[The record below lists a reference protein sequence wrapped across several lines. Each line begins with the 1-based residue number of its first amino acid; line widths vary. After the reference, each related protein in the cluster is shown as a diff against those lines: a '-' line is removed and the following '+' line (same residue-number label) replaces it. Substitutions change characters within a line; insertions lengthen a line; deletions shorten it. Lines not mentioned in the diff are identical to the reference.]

1 MDDRDGNHPRQ
12 GLSLVPALSLAV
24 GHGTVDLYGSFI
36 IPLLP
41 LFAERFDLSLTL
53 VGSLVSIAF
62 VADGLSQPFFG
73 YVGDQMRRPW
83 MAMLAPLWVAVATG
97 FLGFATGYGML
108 VILVISS
115 GTGRSAFH
123 PQGAASVTQ
132 YAGRRQAFTLSL
144 FTAVGELG
152 FSLGPILATA
162 LIALAGFRG
171 ILYAMPLGLVVTA
184 LLYTFVFKDGNFRPA
199 SWKPPDLKEVLGTL
213 AGNRRNLI
221 RLWLIVVIRS
231 IADLSLIGFLPVL
244 LTLQGWST
252 LRIGVMI
259 SVFLFG
265 GVLGGLVGG
274 WVSDRLGEGPVIV
287 GSLTMAFVILE
298 LALILPGIWG
308 TLFLILGSF
317 CLVSSNPVTIGLA
330 QRCAPESAATASSLM
345 LGFGW
350 GTGGLMVTFVGVVAD
365 QIGLIAALRIVTLC
379 LIIAILLA
387 LSLPSSLQPQ
397 APVKN

>member
-1 MDDRDGNHPRQ
+1 MRDHPSDHPPQEMRF
-12 GLSLVPALSLAV
+12 LPVLSLAV

-36 IPLLP
+36 VPLLP

-53 VGSLVSIAF
+53 VGSLVSIVF
-62 VADGLSQPFFG
+62 VADGLSQPVFG

-97 FLGFATGYGML
+97 FLGLATGYGML
-108 VILVISS
+108 VILVILS
-115 GTGRSAFH
+115 GTGRSAYH

-132 YAGRRQAFTLSL
+132 YAGRRKAFTLSL

-152 FSLGPILATA
+152 FSLGPILATG
-162 LIALAGFRG
+162 LIALAGFQG
-171 ILYAMPLGLVVTA
+171 ILYATPLGFVVTA
-184 LLYTFVFKDGNFRPA
+184 LLYAAVFRDVNFRPS
-199 SWKPPDLKEVLGTL
+199 SWKPPPLKEVLGTL
-213 AGNRRNLI
+213 ARNRRNLI
-221 RLWLIVVIRS
+221 RLWLIVVLRN
-231 IADLSLIGFLPVL
+231 IADLSVLGFLPVL

-252 LRIGVMI
+252 LQTGFMV

-287 GSLTMAFVILE
+287 GSLAMAFVILE
-298 LALILPGIWG
+298 LAFILPGLWG

-317 CLVSSNPVTIGLA
+317 CLVSSNPVTIALA
-330 QRCAPESAATASSLM
+330 QRCAPESIATASSLM
-345 LGFGW
+345 LGLGW
-350 GTGGLMVTFVGVVAD
+350 GTGGLMVTFVGVMAD
-365 QIGLIAALRIVTLC
+365 RIGLIGALRIVTLC

-387 LSLPSSLQPQ
+387 LGLPRV
-397 APVKN
+397 VKSETYREI